1 MLEPIL
7 LLAITAGLG
16 VFLAFTGLVLPPSV
30 RLEKPERGLMKKLQ
44 NRLDAAEMPTTA
56 GEFLASCG
64 IFAAV
69 VGGIAILLGAPVMAL
84 AGAIIAPVILWQRMA
99 GRRDKFLQEYNESL
113 AEVVQLMREGFSA
126 TGSMRDALQHVVNN
140 GPDPAAADFREVW
153 SAQATGKT
161 LLDAFTP
168 VVERRRNPY
177 LRMVAEALTLKSS
190 EGGDVGKVLRGL
202 ETMIREQ
209 THLRRE
215 INAKQSQ
222 ARLESSI
229 VSAAPV
235 LFFLLMKIM
244 PWLRGYEQGF
254 YKTMLGQIILAGAII
269 LGMASY
275 VLSTRI
281 ASSGLALEIKEVA
294 PQ

>member
-126 TGSMRDALQHVVNN
+126 TGSMRDALQHVVSN

-153 SAQATGKT
+153 SAQAAGTT
-161 LLDAFTP
+161 LQDAFTP

-177 LRMVAEALTLKSS
+177 LRMVAEALTLKAS
-190 EGGDVGKVLRGL
+190 EGGNVGKVLQGL
-202 ETMIREQ
+202 EVMIREQ